1 MTLRTKLFL
10 AQLPLVVALF
20 FLGTLSIVTT
30 SRIGDSSQTILKDNY
45 RSVLAVQK
53 MKESLERMDS
63 AAFFV
68 IEGRRREAEDIFL
81 DHRSRFETELAL
93 QKGNITEKG
102 EIEATRQLDDS
113 WRQYRAKQDEFL
125 ALHGSAK
132 EKTLYFKEL
141 YPQFQSIKTAADR
154 ILAMNQDAM
163 VLKSDRVHR
172 KAKNMNVVLITLSL
186 FFIAVAVIVSTLL
199 TAWIVRPLAV
209 LGHTAR
215 QIEKGDLAVKARV
228 RGSDEIASLA
238 NDFNKMAESL
248 AKYRR
253 SSLGELL
260 LAQQASQATIDSFDD
275 PVFVFGAGGDLLM
288 VNRAAEEVFSTSFST
303 RKKDLFEGI
312 PPVVGASVGRV
323 SNHIFSGKRRY
334 GPRGLEESFPVATS
348 RGNLTYLVSGAPVYE
363 MEGAVTG
370 AVIVLQDVTRLARL
384 SEFGQDLVAK
394 VAHELRTPLT
404 SLRMAI
410 HICLER
416 GLGDLNE
423 KQFDLLYAAREDCER
438 LQTMVDELLDISK
451 INAGKIRI
459 EPIPV
464 DSGQLLQSVR
474 NQYGNLG
481 RESSIQLIVS
491 DLARGDMVLADPEKI
506 TIVLTNLVINA
517 IHHTAQG
524 GTIEIRSLPET
535 DAVRFEIMDTGK
547 GISEEDLPHIFDR
560 FFRGPD
566 SPSGGVGLGLSIV
579 KDIVTAHG
587 GEVGAHSVEGAGT
600 TLWFTLP
607 RYRPGSDVVSSENG

>member
-20 FLGTLSIVTT
+20 FLGTLSTVTT

-68 IEGRRREAEDIFL
+68 IEGRRQEAEDILL

-93 QKGNITEKG
+93 QKSNITEKD
-102 EIEATRQLDDS
+102 ELEATRRLDDS
-113 WRQYRAKQDEFL
+113 WRQYRAKQEELL

-132 EKTLYFKEL
+132 EKTFYFKEL
-141 YPQFQSIKTAADR
+141 YPLFQSVRTTADR

-163 VLKSDRVHR
+163 VMKSDSVHR
-172 KAKNMNVVLITLSL
+172 KAKNMNVVLVTLSL
-186 FFIAVAVIVSTLL
+186 FFIAVAVIVSMLL

-238 NDFNKMAESL
+238 NDFNEMAESL

-275 PVFVFGAGGDLLM
+275 PVFVFGAGGELLM
-288 VNRAAEEVFSTSFST
+288 VNRAAEEVFSTNFSA

-312 PPVVGASVGRV
+312 APVVSASIDRV
-323 SNHIFSGKRRY
+323 SNHIFSGKGRY
-334 GPRGLEESFPVATS
+334 GPRALEESFPVATS
-348 RGNLTYLVSGAPVYE
+348 RGNLVYLASGAPVYE

-416 GLGDLNE
+416 GVGDLND
-423 KQFDLLYAAREDCER
+423 KQLDLLYAAREDCER

-464 DSGQLLQSVR
+464 DSGELLQSVR
-474 NQYGNLG
+474 NQYVNLG
-481 RESSIQLIVS
+481 KESSIQLIVS
-491 DLARGDMVLADPEKI
+491 DLARGDMVLADPERI

-535 DAVRFEIMDTGK
+535 DVVRFEIMDTGK
-547 GISEEDLPHIFDR
+547 GISEDDLPHIFDR
-560 FFRGPD
+560 FFRAPD

-579 KDIVTAHG
+579 KDIITAHG
-587 GEVGAHSVEGAGT
+587 GEVGAESVQGAGT

-607 RYRPGSDVVSSENG
+607 RYRLGSDVVSRENG